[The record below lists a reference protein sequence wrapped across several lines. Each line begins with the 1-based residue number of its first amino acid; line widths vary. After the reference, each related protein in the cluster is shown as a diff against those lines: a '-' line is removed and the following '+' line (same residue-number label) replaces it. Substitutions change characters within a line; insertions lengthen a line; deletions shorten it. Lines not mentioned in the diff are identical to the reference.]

1 MKNNEM
7 RIRKLDSSV
16 LVAKEEPFSCEVL
29 SKLLEREGFDVVG
42 RANELDDLIQ
52 KIHTKKPKCVI
63 VEANLIGKETNHLLK
78 ELASTTNPPKLVL
91 YFNASN
97 SKELSKALDA
107 NFHGYLY
114 SEDRLDELYK
124 CLLYIQTQS
133 KYYSDGFKDLMKKL
147 GLKEIDSD
155 TQQRLKSL
163 TKREKQILYLVTE
176 GLTGYEI
183 ADSLC
188 ISYRTLANHKQN
200 LIQKLGIDS
209 NRHLLKF
216 GLQIKSYLDS
226 I

>member
-7 RIRKLDSSV
+7 RMRKVDSSV

-78 ELASTTNPPKLVL
+78 ELSESSSPPKLVL
-91 YFNASN
+91 YFNNSN
-97 SKELSKALDA
+97 SKELTKALDA
-107 NFHGYLY
+107 NFQGYLY
-114 SEDRLDELYK
+114 SEDRLEELYK

-133 KYYSDGFKDLMKKL
+133 KYYSDGFKDLIKKQ
-147 GLKEIDSD
+147 GLNEIDSD
-155 TQQRLKSL
+155 TQQKLQTL
-163 TKREKQILYLVTE
+163 TKREKQVLYLVTE

-183 ADSLC
+183 SDSLC

-200 LIQKLGIDS
+200 LIHKLGLDS
-209 NRHLLKF
+209 NRQLLKF
-216 GLQIKSYLDS
+216 GLQIKSHINTL
-226 I
+226 

>member
-1 MKNNEM
+1 MKHNEM

-78 ELASTTNPPKLVL
+78 ELSEASSRPKLVL
-91 YFNASN
+91 FFNTSN
-97 SKELSKALDA
+97 SKELTKALNA
-107 NFHGYLY
+107 NFNGYLY
-114 SEDRLDELYK
+114 SDDRLEELYK
-124 CLLYIQTQS
+124 CLLFIQTQS
-133 KYYSDGFKDLMKKL
+133 KYYSDGFKDLMKRL
-147 GLKEIDSD
+147 GVNEVDSD
-155 TQQRLKSL
+155 TQQKLSTL
-163 TKREKQILYLVTE
+163 TKREKQILYLITE

-183 ADSLC
+183 SDSLC

-209 NRHLLKF
+209 NRQLLKF
-216 GLQIKSYLDS
+216 ALQIKSHINAL
-226 I
+226 